1 MIKDHRATL
10 RAALASY
17 VLATYGVRIA
27 EYRSAWFDAPEGDE
41 RYPFEELHLV
51 DIYDSLA

>member
-1 MIKDHRATL
+1 MTKDPRATL

-17 VLATYGVRIA
+17 VRATYGVAI
-27 EYRSAWFDAPEGDE
+27 EQYRDAWRNAADGDT
-41 RYPFEELHLV
+41 RYPFEALHLV